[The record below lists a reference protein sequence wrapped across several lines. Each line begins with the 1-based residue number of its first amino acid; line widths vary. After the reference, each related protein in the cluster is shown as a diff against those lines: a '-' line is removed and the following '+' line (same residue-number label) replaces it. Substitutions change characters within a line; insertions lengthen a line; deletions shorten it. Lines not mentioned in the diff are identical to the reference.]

1 MSEVSCMFV
10 CQSCTFHQSG
20 RALAR
25 PFVLKIDYDSTTYA
39 SQDTLFILLVGNEV
53 LVAAI
58 PERAASCLK
67 LRLQV
72 IGSKSQRN
80 HIQATY
86 LGFII
91 LISDTKPDGKV

>member
-1 MSEVSCMFV
+1 MDEVSRMFA
-10 CQSCTFHQSG
+10 CQSCTSHQSG

-25 PFVLKIDYDSTTYA
+25 PFALKIDFDSTTYT
-39 SQDTLFILLVGNEV
+39 SRGTLFILLVGNEV

-72 IGSKSQRN
+72 ICSKSQRN
-80 HIQATY
+80 QIQATY
-86 LGFII
+86 LDFII
-91 LISDTKPDGKV
+91 LISDTKPDGKA

>member
-1 MSEVSCMFV
+1 MDEVSCMFA

-25 PFVLKIDYDSTTYA
+25 PFVLKTDYDSTTYT
-39 SQDTLFILLVGNEV
+39 SQGTLFILLIGDEV

-58 PERAASCLK
+58 PERAASCL
-67 LRLQV
+67 LQV
-72 IGSKSQRN
+72 ICSKSQRDQ
-80 HIQATY
+80 IQATY